1 MLIFNFMTSV
11 FTSLIKKGNDR
22 AFRQLFDDYHAKVY
36 HYVLRFT
43 RDEDDA
49 EDLAQQVFVKVWE
62 NRKKIEPERSLD
74 AYIFTIAHHLAC
86 RYLKQKARTVSRAT
100 TPEETTAPSTEDI
113 IYLHELA
120 ELTRL
125 KIDQLPEKRQII
137 FKMHYEEY
145 LSDEE
150 IAEALGLSIH
160 TVRSQLVKASK
171 SIREFIR
178 ETSRI
183 QACFLL
189 FLLS

>member
-1 MLIFNFMTSV
+1 MTSV
-11 FTSLIKKGNDR
+11 FISLIKQGNDR
-22 AFRQLFDDYHAKVY
+22 AFRQLFDNYHAKVF

-49 EDLAQQVFVKVWE
+49 EDVAQRVFVKVWE
-62 NRKKIEPERSLD
+62 NRKKIDAARSLD

-86 RYLKQKARTVSRAT
+86 RYLNQKARSVLRT
-100 TPEETTAPSTEDI
+100 TTTEEVTAPSTEDMM
-113 IYLHELA
+113 YLHELT

-125 KIDQLPEKRQII
+125 RIDQLPEKRQII

-171 SIREFIR
+171 NIREFIR

-189 FLLS
+189 F